1 MSPNSRHKILYTLIY
16 RYFTFRWYHRSAR

>member
-1 MSPNSRHKILYTLIY
+1 LYTLIY